1 MACCAFDQTVN
12 EQFTREKANQELEH
26 YRRKGVGPTTRRLI
40 DGLARAGLMEGTL
53 LDIGA
58 GVGSLT
64 FELLDRGY
72 RHAVIVEASGAYAE
86 AASDE
91 AARRGRTNDVAFVRG
106 DFLDAAGTTSSADV
120 VALDRVVCCYP
131 LYENLLTEALLH
143 AERGFA
149 LSYPR
154 DRWFVRAVLGLENG
168 LRRWRK
174 NGFRTFVHPE
184 VQMRES
190 IGRAGFALISCQR
203 TVVWSADV
211 YLRRTVPPTQT
222 PSGRRV
228 M

>member
-1 MACCAFDQTVN
+1 
-12 EQFTREKANQELEH
+12 
-26 YRRKGVGPTTRRLI
+26 
-40 DGLARAGLMEGTL
+40 
-53 LDIGA
+53 
-58 GVGSLT
+58 
-64 FELLDRGY
+64 
-72 RHAVIVEASGAYAE
+72 
-86 AASDE
+86 
-91 AARRGRTNDVAFVRG
+91 
-106 DFLDAAGTTSSADV
+106 
-120 VALDRVVCCYP
+120 
-131 LYENLLTEALLH
+131 
-143 AERGFA
+143 
-149 LSYPR
+149 
-154 DRWFVRAVLGLENG
+154 LENG